1 MKTLILYGSAHTDGD
16 CAALMNELISKICSE
31 YEIVDCYSDNISPC
45 TDCRFC
51 RSFLQCSI
59 DDDMQEIYDYLTE
72 CDNVVIISP
81 VHYGELSA
89 MMLKV
94 SSRFQMYCSASIF
107 RKETIPVKVKRGAV
121 ILAQGGSGGA
131 DKAYDTAK
139 QVFFSLGITDVYP
152 MICSDNTDRIPA
164 KDDTKVFAEIDK
176 LARWLVRDECVS
188 QVCFSD
194 SVVTRESSPQEK
206 IDLFCSLFKG
216 REDVYALRYQ
226 NITTG
231 KSGYTP
237 KCANRWR
244 PGICNIKVKCPEC
257 RNRQFVKLGYK
268 AIYDHLSGKDAL
280 CRDVVGIYPMLLDET
295 VWFLAIDFD
304 DGDWQKDISVVR
316 KICDENGVPCSVERS
331 RSGKGGHLWLFF
343 ESPISAA
350 KARKLGSCLLTCA
363 MNERHELKF
372 SSYDRMLPNQDTMPK
387 GGFGN
392 LIALPLQ
399 KQAVKNGNS
408 VFVDHDFLPYAD
420 QWAYLSQ
427 VKKLDEDSVDAII
440 QRLGADSELGTLY
453 DENEQQ
459 KPWEQTVIETPDLQ
473 LPENIEIVSANM
485 LYIPK
490 ANLPQK
496 ALARIKRLACFKNP
510 EFYKAQA
517 MRMSTYGKPRIICC
531 AQENDEY
538 IMLPRGC
545 YESLEKLF
553 SEQGCAITL
562 TDKRCI
568 GRKIDVEFNG
578 ELRQDQNE
586 MVSKMMQHTD
596 GVAAATTAFGKTV
609 AAIGLIAERKVN
621 TLILVHTQALMQ
633 QWKKELEKFLIIN
646 EKLPEEPVKRGRKKQ
661 RFVVGQLGGSKNSLS
676 GIIDIAIMQSLIS
689 DSEVK
694 PVVNNYGMV
703 IVDECHHVSAVSFE
717 LILREIRSKYI
728 YGLTATP
735 QRSDGHQPIIFMQCG
750 PIRYSADAKDYAAKH
765 GFEHILIPR
774 FTKFRT
780 ELSDEKPSITD
791 VYRQLAESEY
801 RNNLIVQDVIAAV
814 QDGRTPI
821 IISERMSQIETLY
834 DMLKDCADN
843 VIVLSGQG
851 TAKSKKECLE
861 SVKNVPSSESL
872 ILLATG
878 KYAGEGFD
886 EPRLD
891 TLFLALPISWDG
903 KLSQYVG
910 RLHRKY
916 DGKSEVVIYDYVDI
930 NVHMLENMY
939 KKRLRGYAKLGYA
952 PKSVSN
958 DGYKTIYTDDFEND
972 LFRDISCAKH
982 YVIVSSDYIPSGKQF
997 SLIKALEQ
1005 GKLNGAKAVVIL
1017 KNSDNDYHHKTVALL
1032 SAHDIQ
1038 SGVKN
1043 YLAHSFVMIDGK
1055 TVWYAS
1061 DSLFGKSDD
1070 NCVIR
1075 VSDEVLAGELAD
1087 SVLN

>member
-1 MKTLILYGSAHTDGD
+1 
-16 CAALMNELISKICSE
+16 
-31 YEIVDCYSDNISPC
+31 
-45 TDCRFC
+45 
-51 RSFLQCSI
+51 
-59 DDDMQEIYDYLTE
+59 
-72 CDNVVIISP
+72 
-81 VHYGELSA
+81 
-89 MMLKV
+89 
-94 SSRFQMYCSASIF
+94 
-107 RKETIPVKVKRGAV
+107 
-121 ILAQGGSGGA
+121 
-131 DKAYDTAK
+131 
-139 QVFFSLGITDVYP
+139 
-152 MICSDNTDRIPA
+152 
-164 KDDTKVFAEIDK
+164 
-176 LARWLVRDECVS
+176 
-188 QVCFSD
+188 
-194 SVVTRESSPQEK
+194 
-206 IDLFCSLFKG
+206 
-216 REDVYALRYQ
+216 
-226 NITTG
+226 
-231 KSGYTP
+231 
-237 KCANRWR
+237 
-244 PGICNIKVKCPEC
+244 
-257 RNRQFVKLGYK
+257 
-268 AIYDHLSGKDAL
+268 
-280 CRDVVGIYPMLLDET
+280 
-295 VWFLAIDFD
+295 
-304 DGDWQKDISVVR
+304 
-316 KICDENGVPCSVERS
+316 
-331 RSGKGGHLWLFF
+331 
-343 ESPISAA
+343 
-350 KARKLGSCLLTCA
+350 
-363 MNERHELKF
+363 
-372 SSYDRMLPNQDTMPK
+372 
-387 GGFGN
+387 
-392 LIALPLQ
+392 
-399 KQAVKNGNS
+399 
-408 VFVDHDFLPYAD
+408 
-420 QWAYLSQ
+420 
-427 VKKLDEDSVDAII
+427 
-440 QRLGADSELGTLY
+440 
-453 DENEQQ
+453 
-459 KPWEQTVIETPDLQ
+459 
-473 LPENIEIVSANM
+473 
-485 LYIPK
+485 
-490 ANLPQK
+490 
-496 ALARIKRLACFKNP
+496 
-510 EFYKAQA
+510 
-517 MRMSTYGKPRIICC
+517 
-531 AQENDEY
+531 
-538 IMLPRGC
+538 
-545 YESLEKLF
+545 
-553 SEQGCAITL
+553 
-562 TDKRCI
+562 
-568 GRKIDVEFNG
+568 
-578 ELRQDQNE
+578 
-586 MVSKMMQHTD
+586 
-596 GVAAATTAFGKTV
+596 
-609 AAIGLIAERKVN
+609 
-621 TLILVHTQALMQ
+621 
-633 QWKKELEKFLIIN
+633 
-646 EKLPEEPVKRGRKKQ
+646 
-661 RFVVGQLGGSKNSLS
+661 
-676 GIIDIAIMQSLIS
+676 MQSLIS

-694 PVVNNYGMV
+694 PVVNIYGMV

-717 LILREIRSKYI
+717 LVLREIRSKYV

-735 QRSDGHQPIIFMQCG
+735 KRSDGHQPIIFMQCG

-861 SVKNVPSSESL
+861 SVRNVPSSESL

-891 TLFLALPISWDG
+891 TLFLVLPISWDG

-952 PKSVSN
+952 PKPVSN

-982 YVIVSSDYIPSGKQF
+982 YIIVSSDYIPSGKQF